1 MDLNNCFLF
10 EGLDCLLRLRVAS
23 LEEEVSKKTSGR
35 TLFEI
40 VRVSGQGPVKGLVN
54 EAVNDTRLLCA
65 IES

>member
-10 EGLDCLLRLRVAS
+10 EGLDCLLRLRVAT

-40 VRVSGQGPVKGLVN
+40 VRVSGQGPVKRISKWSNQRHKAGVCN
-54 EAVNDTRLLCA
+54 
-65 IES
+65 